1 MRGLSIEPLKKAGT
15 YGTDNLA
22 ELIKLQHRI

>member
-15 YGTDNLA
+15 HGTDNLA

>member
-1 MRGLSIEPLKKAGT
+1 MRGLSVESLKKAGT

-22 ELIKLQHRI
+22 ELINLQRRI